1 MRACH
6 AVYVFKLDSD
16 MLTEVIIVNYV
27 LFCSLCSYNKACVTL
42 EPELNNSFLNFSPI
56 WNQRIN
62 ESTDIVEES
71 LIGPSLQ
78 SGTKLGLFS
87 YLFDR

>member
-1 MRACH
+1 
-6 AVYVFKLDSD
+6 

-27 LFCSLCSYNKACVTL
+27 LFCSLCSYNKTCVTL

-56 WNQRIN
+56 WNQRLN